1 MYTHKIPMCVNPACA
16 FAATDKNNMIAFPQ
30 AGIAYCF
37 ISFSSNFIP
46 VKAMIPPD
54 NIFATKPIGFLFLTG
69 TTDHKKLHRIKH

>member
-1 MYTHKIPMCVNPACA
+1 MLERHPAMKVYVYTQKIPMCVNPACA

-37 ISFSSNFIP
+37 TSNFIP

-54 NIFATKPIGFLFLTG
+54 NIFATKTHWLSIFNWHNRP
-69 TTDHKKLHRIKH
+69 